1 MEEINLGKY
10 KGLNKKDKYR
20 KDTAVGWLET

>member
-10 KGLNKKDKYR
+10 KGVNKKDKCK
-20 KDTAVGWLET
+20 KDTVMDWLET